1 MDASAISIIQQ
12 TAISAEKANRL
23 NTHVPAVIL
32 RDINGQQRVE
42 SIERL
47 QAARSH
53 FRGTFSTT
61 SLNDFAQYVIAHS
74 GGDGFIDIKAMA
86 ATVFFDLHVNEYG
99 TPASKGELSSPGHA
113 DHTAVLTLAPTAAF
127 NALNAA
133 AFSNRS
139 GGPVQFAQKGL
150 IEWLEDWWDY
160 LSADYPD
167 ATDGL
172 ANDPLRMRQ
181 ALNALRKVKIKASA
195 EAVHTDKDFGGTRSA
210 LEDVEASSDV
220 GLPRGFRF
228 KCVPYD
234 AIDENTFYLRLGIHP
249 DDEKPSF
256 MLRWQMRERDIE
268 DLGMQFKAKLLDA
281 IGDKATMLLGSFDP
295 RK

>member
-1 MDASAISIIQQ
+1 M
-12 TAISAEKANRL
+12 
-23 NTHVPAVIL
+23 
-32 RDINGQQRVE
+32 
-42 SIERL
+42 
-47 QAARSH
+47 
-53 FRGTFSTT
+53 
-61 SLNDFAQYVIAHS
+61 
-74 GGDGFIDIKAMA
+74 
-86 ATVFFDLHVNEYG
+86 
-99 TPASKGELSSPGHA
+99 
-113 DHTAVLTLAPTAAF
+113 
-127 NALNAA
+127 
-133 AFSNRS
+133 
-139 GGPVQFAQKGL
+139 GPVQFTQKGL

-249 DDEKPSF
+249 DDEKPTF

-281 IGDKATMLLGSFDP
+281 IGDTATMLLGSFDP
-295 RK
+295 GQ